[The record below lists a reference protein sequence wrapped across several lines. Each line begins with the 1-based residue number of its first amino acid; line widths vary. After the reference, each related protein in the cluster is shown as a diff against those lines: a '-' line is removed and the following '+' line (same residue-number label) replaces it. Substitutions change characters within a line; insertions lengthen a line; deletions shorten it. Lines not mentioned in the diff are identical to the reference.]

1 MDLLLA
7 LGAFLCVNFL
17 CMGMGWSLAIGL
29 AFGLVC
35 FSLVARRRGN
45 AWGQV
50 AAMAGQGARTAMV
63 VLRVL
68 LFIGCLTGL
77 WRASGTIAFFVY
89 TGLKLI
95 TPHIF
100 LLAAFLLA
108 TVMSLTFGSAFGV
121 AGTAGVILAVMPRT
135 GGAVLFLSA
144 GGDLRG
150 PYLGE
155 RLSPASSS
163 AALAAAVAGT
173 EQNLMQRRM
182 WRTTPVPLLLT
193 ALGYGALSVL
203 FPIQR
208 VDPTILTALEEAF
221 DLSWWTVLPAVILL
235 VLPFFR
241 MKAVW
246 AILTS
251 CAVAAVIGAALQGK
265 SWPELLKI
273 AVLGCTVDHP
283 DLSGI
288 LSGGGIVSMLN
299 GMCIVLFS
307 CASSGV
313 LNGAKLLDPAKEKLE
328 GLIQRTDLF
337 FTTILVSIASA
348 ALLCN
353 QSIAL
358 VLTEQMVGDSY
369 RRRDRGGVDLAH
381 ALGNTAIPLPAVV
394 PWSIAVSVP
403 LAAMEAAPLA
413 IPFAL
418 FLYLCPLCD
427 WLLGWR
433 KAAART

>member
-121 AGTAGVILAVMPRT
+121 AGTAGVILAVMART
-135 GGAVLFLSA
+135 GGADLAMTA
-144 GGDLRG
+144 GAVVSGA
-150 PYLGE
+150 YLGE

-273 AVLGCTVDHP
+273 AVLG
-283 DLSGI
+283 
-288 LSGGGIVSMLN
+288 
-299 GMCIVLFS
+299 
-307 CASSGV
+307 
-313 LNGAKLLDPAKEKLE
+313 
-328 GLIQRTDLF
+328 
-337 FTTILVSIASA
+337 
-348 ALLCN
+348 
-353 QSIAL
+353 
-358 VLTEQMVGDSY
+358 
-369 RRRDRGGVDLAH
+369 
-381 ALGNTAIPLPAVV
+381 
-394 PWSIAVSVP
+394 
-403 LAAMEAAPLA
+403 
-413 IPFAL
+413 
-418 FLYLCPLCD
+418 
-427 WLLGWR
+427 
-433 KAAART
+433 